1 MTATLESIAKLLSNP
16 DYVINIKMPLHS
28 KARPRM
34 TKSGHAYMAQSYRLA
49 QAEMQNQILDQWNV
63 EPLNGPIGLYVKLY
77 GEGRGDGDNIVGFLM
92 DAAGPS
98 KNHAGILWQDD
109 RVSVIP
115 LVVVDWEKVPK
126 ADSRWLIHIIK
137 L

>member
-1 MTATLESIAKLLSNP
+1 MTITLTDLERLITFP
-16 DYVINIKMPLHS
+16 DYVINVKMPLHS
-28 KARPRM
+28 KARPRL

-49 QAEMQNQILDQWNV
+49 QAEMQKQILEQWK
-63 EPLNGPIGLYVKLY
+63 EESLNGPIALYVKIY

-98 KNHAGILWQDD
+98 KNKAGILWQDD

-115 LVVVDWEKVPK
+115 FVAIDWEKASK
-126 ADSRWLIHIIK
+126 ADSRWQIHMIK